1 MVRYTALTHP
11 TPQLMQSN
19 RTNFLRFLLQPEPG
33 KPAIA
38 NGLRAALALGI
49 PMLLGQLTDHRKSG
63 LFVALIA
70 YFVNLANVGGPYRI
84 KATAMAAATLGT
96 AISVLVGTLVAGV
109 PWLAIVLTLLWGL
122 GSGFASLYGNAG
134 STVGLVVGLSFIS
147 TVAQPGFEAIALLR
161 FLLCLIAGGWAMLL
175 SLVMWPATPYKPI
188 QAAVA
193 DCYNALANY
202 IQAFQNNPIQT
213 GIDSAT
219 GYVLEIR
226 KALENARTALG
237 AERIGKRG
245 RSWMDEQLLV
255 LIQDAE
261 RLFGSVVALIEL
273 IEINSGYE
281 QFRSVQLLVDDALE
295 QLLVITR
302 AIAKVISGKP
312 AVISFGNFN
321 RIHEALREQEHLQRI
336 AISVHEANYPALV
349 ALTDL
354 VLMIE
359 KLIKQLHYTNI
370 TATTKAG
377 IKIGSRE
384 VDRLVASE
392 EKQRSPLSILRDN
405 LTLDSAIFRH
415 ALRLGVT
422 LTVGVA
428 IATLAKLQMGY
439 WVTLTIMIV
448 LKPDFGGTFKRFFHR
463 VGGTILGATVAA
475 VLAAAIANKLILS
488 IITVLAVFFGI
499 SLLRVHY
506 GYATFF
512 FSIFVLLIIDLTQ
525 PIGWQFAGIRV
536 FNTLIGAGLAF
547 GGHYLMWPNWERQRL
562 PSQLAA
568 ALRQCRDY
576 FQKVM
581 AVYQGEK
588 DDYAA
593 IISTR
598 RRTGLA
604 ISNAQT
610 SYQGLIGEPQTP
622 LGLVEPVM
630 ALLVYMGR
638 FTNAVTVLAV
648 HLDHFRRT
656 QPLPELETFACQISV
671 LLEQLADSV
680 QQGISPPPLPDLE
693 GTLQK
698 IHTHLQALRTARV
711 QELAVTHGHTPIRQ
725 AVIDYSVLDMEIDQI
740 VRRVS
745 AMHSALVRLSTE
757 LHSDNRELTATL

>member
-1 MVRYTALTHP
+1 
-11 TPQLMQSN
+11 MQSN
-19 RTNFLRFLLQPEPG
+19 RTNFLRFILQPEPG

-84 KATAMAAATLGT
+84 KATAMVAATVGM

-109 PWLAIVLTLLWGL
+109 PMLALVLTLLWGL

-147 TVAQPGFEAIALLR
+147 AIAQAGDLAIALLR
-161 FLLCLIAGGWAMLL
+161 FLLCLMAGGWAMLL

-193 DCYNALANY
+193 DCYNALADY
-202 IQAFQNNPIQT
+202 IQAFQNNAIPT

-219 GYVLEIR
+219 GYDLEIR

-237 AERIGKRG
+237 AERIGKQA

-273 IEINSGYE
+273 IEINSRYQ
-281 QFRSVQLLVDDALE
+281 QFRSVQLLVDDALD
-295 QLLVITR
+295 QLLVITL

-312 AVISFGNFN
+312 AVISFENLN

-336 AISVHEANYPALV
+336 AISVAEANYPALV

-359 KLIKQLHYTNI
+359 KLIKQLHYTDI

-377 IKIGSRE
+377 IKIRGRD
-384 VDRLVASE
+384 VDTLVAVE
-392 EKQRSPLSILRDN
+392 EKQRSPLRILRDN

-415 ALRLGVT
+415 AIRLGVT

-428 IATLAKLQMGY
+428 ISQLAKLQMGY
-439 WVTLTIMIV
+439 WVTLTIMLV

-525 PIGWQFAGIRV
+525 PIGWHFAGIRV

-547 GGHYLMWPNWERQRL
+547 GGHYLMWPRWERQRL

-568 ALRQCRDY
+568 ALRQCRNY
-576 FQKVM
+576 FEKVM

-588 DDYAA
+588 EDSAA

-610 SYQGLIGEPQTP
+610 SYQGLLGEPKTS

-656 QPLPELETFACQISV
+656 QPLPELETFAQEITV

-698 IHTHLQALRTARV
+698 IHSHLRVLRTARV

-740 VRRVS
+740 VRRVT
-745 AMHSALVRLSTE
+745 AMHSALVRLNTE
-757 LHSDNRELTATL
+757 LHSDERKLTATL